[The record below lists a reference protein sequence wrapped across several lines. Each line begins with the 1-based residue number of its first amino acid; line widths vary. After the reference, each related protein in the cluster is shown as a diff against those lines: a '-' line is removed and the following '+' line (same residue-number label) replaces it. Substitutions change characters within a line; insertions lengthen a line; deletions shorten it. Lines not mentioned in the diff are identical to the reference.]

1 MSDIVNEVLAAR
13 YFREGES
20 SWEDVC
26 RRVADYVGNTDDER
40 EIYYDMMVNKDFV
53 PNSPTL
59 MNAGTNI
66 GQLSACFV
74 LPIYDSMESIFTTI
88 KNAALI
94 HKTGG
99 GTGFSFG
106 NLRPEGDRVNGTDGV
121 ASGPISFMKVFNAA
135 TDAVKQGSKRRGA
148 NMGVLP
154 VWHPDIEK
162 FITCKNTEGDLSNFN
177 ISVMIDNEFI
187 KAVKDDSD
195 YNLHFNGKVY
205 KTVRAKELFD
215 LIVDGILAGLNEL
228 LTYCFDNAIQLS
240 AIALYQITS

>member
-88 KNAALI
+88 KDAALI

-121 ASGPISFMKVFNAA
+121 ASGPISFMKVFPR
-135 TDAVKQGSKRRGA
+135 S
-148 NMGVLP
+148 
-154 VWHPDIEK
+154 
-162 FITCKNTEGDLSNFN
+162 S
-177 ISVMIDNEFI
+177 
-187 KAVKDDSD
+187 
-195 YNLHFNGKVY
+195 
-205 KTVRAKELFD
+205 
-215 LIVDGILAGLNEL
+215 
-228 LTYCFDNAIQLS
+228 IQ
-240 AIALYQITS
+240 T